1 MIDGIITYNS
11 YRYLSVSSTSVNTIS
26 TSNPGSGHVRYMT
39 GKLEVYD
46 GYNWIPII
54 SGYQAIDLTPEA
66 QNAIDW
72 ANEKRQQEIEET
84 ALLEKYPS
92 LKSAKGQYDM
102 IRQLCMAEEKN
113 GVIE

>member
-1 MIDGIITYNS
+1 MIEGIISHTSQKYLNIS
-11 YRYLSVSSTSVNTIS
+11 YAPSSQISCLQSGAGQARYLN
-26 TSNPGSGHVRYMT
+26 GS
-39 GKLEVYD
+39 LEIYD
-46 GYNWIPII
+46 GYSWKQLQ
-54 SGYQAIDLTPEA
+54 SSYQTIELSYDAKLA
-66 QNAIDW
+66 LDW